1 MGAVPSLH
9 ACKQEGDCTYQ
20 RTHHHHGVKAYEA
33 PTEEASQGERLA
45 PAVIIG
51 IANDKTRE
59 DEKEIH
65 GKVAMVDKVNYGLV
79 ACKLEALKHMIP
91 HDEQSCH
98 AAKSIEQSVM
108 GFGIGKCHL

>member
-1 MGAVPSLH
+1 MKTNETA
-9 ACKQEGDCTYQ
+9 
-20 RTHHHHGVKAYEA
+20 
-33 PTEEASQGERLA
+33 TEEASQGERLA

-51 IANDKTRE
+51 IANDKTRK

-65 GKVAMVDKVNYGLV
+65 GKVAMVDIVNYGLV

-91 HDEQSCH
+91 HDEQRCH